1 LATGLTALL
10 WPRNQY
16 AAFAFYYPA
25 VLLVTRFG
33 NKRAGLFAALL
44 ATVVGDYLFIPPR
57 YSLVPTS
64 DSVVSVVAFAAVA
77 TAFVLLYDRLQRTK
91 DALQMGEERL
101 RLAVTGARLGS
112 WHWDL
117 RSGELVWSDQCLA
130 LFGLPPGT
138 GLLYQ
143 QFLAAL
149 HSEDRAAVDA
159 AVRHALEAHAD
170 YDVEYRTVWPDGTLH
185 WLRAKGRGYYDANER
200 PCRMEGVV
208 IDVTER
214 KRMEAMRLEKLQLES
229 ENRHIREADRLKGEF
244 LANMSHELRTPL
256 SAIIGFSEVLIDEKA
271 GPLNATQKDYLTVM
285 LMSGRHLLQ
294 LISDVLDL
302 AKIEAGKMTL
312 APERFRLE
320 GAVAEVAAGL
330 APLAREKQL
339 AIGQEVSPAVG
350 EVCLDKQ
357 RFKQILYNLLS
368 NALKFTNP
376 GGRVTVAVNRRE
388 DQTVELKVQD
398 TGIGI
403 RPEDLGR
410 LFVEFQQLDAS
421 AASAYP
427 GTGLGLALTR
437 KMAELH
443 GGTVRAESQLGHG
456 STFTVLLPQPLPE
469 AKRE

>member
-1 LATGLTALL
+1 VVFGATA
-10 WPRNQY
+10 
-16 AAFAFYYPA
+16 
-25 VLLVTRFG
+25 
-33 NKRAGLFAALL
+33 
-44 ATVVGDYLFIPPR
+44 I
-57 YSLVPTS
+57 
-64 DSVVSVVAFAAVA
+64 
-77 TAFVLLYDRLQRTK
+77 AFVLLHDHLRRTTR
-91 DALQMGEERL
+91 ALRVSEERL
-101 RLAVTGARLGS
+101 RLALEGARVGS

-117 RSGELVWSDQCLA
+117 LSGQLVCSDQCLA
-130 LFGLPPGT
+130 LFGLAPGT
-138 GLLYQ
+138 ALPYA

-149 HSEDRAAVDA
+149 DPQDRAAVDA
-159 AVRHALEAHAD
+159 AVRHALEAQAD

-185 WLRAKGRGYYDANER
+185 WLRAKGRGYYDANGR

-214 KRMEAMRLEKLQLES
+214 KRMEAMRLENLQLQS
-229 ENRHIREADRLKGEF
+229 DNRHIREADRLKGEF
-244 LANMSHELRTPL
+244 LANLSHELRTPL
-256 SAIIGFSEVLIDEKA
+256 STIIGFSEVLADERA
-271 GPLNATQKDYLTVM
+271 GPLDATQKDYLTVM

-302 AKIEAGKMTL
+302 AKIDAGKMTL

-320 GAVAEVAAGL
+320 GAVAEVVAGL
-330 APLAREKQL
+330 APMAREKQL
-339 AIGQEVSPAVG
+339 SMGQEVSPAVG
-350 EVCLDKQ
+350 EVRLDKQ

-368 NALKFTNP
+368 NAVKFTNP

-388 DQTVELKVQD
+388 DQAVELKVQD

-421 AASAYP
+421 AAGANP

-443 GGTVRAESQLGHG
+443 GGTVRVESRLGHG
-456 STFTVLLPQPLPE
+456 SAFTVLLPQPLPE
-469 AKRE
+469 ARRE

>member
-1 LATGLTALL
+1 
-10 WPRNQY
+10 
-16 AAFAFYYPA
+16 
-25 VLLVTRFG
+25 
-33 NKRAGLFAALL
+33 
-44 ATVVGDYLFIPPR
+44 
-57 YSLVPTS
+57 
-64 DSVVSVVAFAAVA
+64 
-77 TAFVLLYDRLQRTK
+77 
-91 DALQMGEERL
+91 
-101 RLAVTGARLGS
+101 
-112 WHWDL
+112 
-117 RSGELVWSDQCLA
+117 
-130 LFGLPPGT
+130 
-138 GLLYQ
+138 
-143 QFLAAL
+143 
-149 HSEDRAAVDA
+149 
-159 AVRHALEAHAD
+159 
-170 YDVEYRTVWPDGTLH
+170 
-185 WLRAKGRGYYDANER
+185 
-200 PCRMEGVV
+200 
-208 IDVTER
+208 
-214 KRMEAMRLEKLQLES
+214 
-229 ENRHIREADRLKGEF
+229 

-256 SAIIGFSEVLIDEKA
+256 NAIIGFSEVLLDEKA
-271 GPLNATQKDYLTVM
+271 GPLNATQKDYLTDM

-320 GAVAEVAAGL
+320 GTVAEVAASV
-330 APLAREKQL
+330 APIAREKQL

-368 NALKFTNP
+368 NAVKFTNP

-403 RPEDLGR
+403 RREDLGR

-443 GGTVRAESQLGHG
+443 GGTVRVESRLGHG
-456 STFTVLLPQPLPE
+456 STFTVLLPRQLTGGRARMKAKGTWRPRSGFLSPLRGSAAEPPRAPASGPAALGSKAPPGPAE
-469 AKRE
+469 ARRADKNRLCRREARTAA